1 MRLMKMCGNMIFAFC
16 TIGVAVTSPTFG
28 ADNPFDGSYSG
39 TRTLTK
45 GSDEFCPKMEEMSIT
60 VQDGRF
66 TFTAS
71 NSQAV
76 LSIIQVTSDGSF
88 SDMHQGGGGSWYI
101 KGQITSD
108 VLEAEANSSAC
119 FHHWSLKKK

>member
-1 MRLMKMCGNMIFAFC
+1 MRFMKMCGNVILAFC
-16 TIGVAVTSPTFG
+16 AIGVAVTSPTLG

-45 GSDEFCPKMEEMSIT
+45 GSDVFCPKMEEMLVT

-76 LSIIQVTSDGSF
+76 LSIIQIAPNGSF
-88 SDMHQGGGGSWYI
+88 SNIHTGGGGS
-101 KGQITSD
+101 
-108 VLEAEANSSAC
+108 
-119 FHHWSLKKK
+119 